1 MNREPGAAA
10 DAEGPEFR
18 LELGNRLREVERSL
32 GSRERAAKIAN
43 VAVSTLQSWVEGK
56 AAARIEA
63 LAKLSA
69 ETGYTLEWLAFGA
82 EPKLRSVDDTEV
94 AEAVAG
100 GWINGE
106 LLEDIL
112 SKIRR
117 FMLAKGKPLTLQRYE
132 RLGFDLYN
140 QVARFPTAPERNA
153 ALQVL
158 LEQAVP
164 TLHAGQTAHEVLE
177 ARRFWAPPEGPSK

>member
-1 MNREPGAAA
+1 MRFAEVLGTFLDRAEAENLSGSSWKTLIRWSKGETDASLDAVARLAIAA
-10 DAEGPEFR
+10 
-18 LELGNRLREVERSL
+18 
-32 GSRERAAKIAN
+32 
-43 VAVSTLQSWVEGK
+43 
-56 AAARIEA
+56 
-63 LAKLSA
+63 
-69 ETGYTLEWLAFGA
+69 GYSLEWLAFGI
-82 EPKLRSVDDTEV
+82 EPKLRVVDDDEV
-94 AEAVAG
+94 AQAVAG

-177 ARRFWAPPEGPSK
+177 ARRFWAPPEEPSK